1 MSHPIHRRLL
11 SEEILLLRRST
22 EGRRYA
28 AAQRSGRV
36 DCNPHQVDAVI
47 FALGRVR
54 EGGCI
59 LADEVGLGKTIEA
72 GLVIAQLCAEGAS
85 RVLLVTPKA
94 LLGQWREELF
104 TLFGISAIE
113 ANAAAESAQGPGVF
127 LISRELLGSEQGLA
141 RLEASGPFDLCVV
154 DEAHE
159 VFAGL
164 YRRFD
169 RAGHYLE
176 DAPHAKIAGRLRS
189 LLGGL
194 TPVLLL
200 TATPLSNSL
209 AELWALVQYVDR
221 SGTLLGDLSTFREL
235 FCADDDRQLQAGQ
248 AGELQRRLQLVVR
261 RTLRRQA
268 QEFLR
273 TPFVGRHA
281 RLFEYE
287 MSPAERELYEDV
299 TRYLLTPGLAAFS
312 GRHRALLLLG
322 FHRRMASSHRALA
335 ASLERL
341 RERLRRH
348 LAGGD
353 LEPMRDFAL
362 DLEELDEP
370 GPLGEGAEGEAGEL
384 REAAAEDGA
393 VAAELAL
400 VESLI
405 ERLGRLETDGKAHA
419 LLDAIRVVGG
429 EAARGLSRGKLVI
442 FTESLATQDYLR
454 ELLLGSGL
462 PDQEITLFRGQNA
475 SARAE
480 QALLAWQAEV
490 GQALAPHQQPSTDVA
505 MRLALVHEFR
515 QRSRVFISTE
525 AGAKGLNL
533 QFCDTLINYDLPW
546 NPQRI
551 EQRIG
556 RCHRYGQTRDVTV
569 INFLARD
576 NAAQRLTFEILSRK
590 LELFGTVMDASDH
603 VLYEPSGSARAAVF
617 SSLSS
622 DFAGQLARIYESS
635 RSVAQIEAELSR
647 LDGELGARRAELER
661 VQARTAGLIEARLD
675 ATVRQAFRK
684 LADELPGHLQDL
696 DRDLERLVCDYLD
709 SIRVRYRRVPSAE
722 GWLLE
727 TDAEPGMPDP
737 LRAGVRVLLGG
748 ESPSGTGDR
757 LTLAHPLVRL
767 AVEAARSATAQPFQ
781 VRVDAEQLGAELA
794 PLRGRRGRL
803 RVEKLRYPGFE
814 PVDRLL
820 PVAVLESAGAGVP
833 ATPLDAEATLSLLR
847 GPLEATAGLGSRV
860 SDAEL
865 EDAALEAAFLD
876 EHEVS
881 SAEQRS
887 FARAMAQLER
897 YVEDRALIQRRS
909 RSRVLDA
916 LQKAREQIAAA
927 PGADARSRA
936 ESVLG
941 RAQRELEAIDAEL
954 ERLESRQDEG
964 YRRWREQAHIKRY
977 APPSRELVLEAEFVV
992 G

>member
-113 ANAAAESAQGPGVF
+113 ASLAASGLDGPGVF
-127 LISRELLGSEQGLA
+127 LISREMLNSEQGLA

-164 YRRFD
+164 HRRFD
-169 RAGHYLE
+169 RAGRYLE
-176 DAPHAKIAGRLRS
+176 DAPHAKIAGRLRT
-189 LLGGL
+189 LLAGR

-248 AGELQRRLQLVVR
+248 AGELQRRLQVVVR

-268 QEFLR
+268 QEFLH

-281 RLFEYE
+281 RLFEYD
-287 MSPAERELYEDV
+287 MSPAERELYDDV

-312 GRHRALLLLG
+312 GRHRTLLLLG

-341 RERLRRH
+341 RERLLRH
-348 LAGGD
+348 QAGGD
-353 LEPMRDFAL
+353 LDPMRDFAL

-370 GPLGEGAEGEAGEL
+370 APDSGEGDGSEEL
-384 REAAAEDGA
+384 ASGDAA
-393 VAAELAL
+393 VAAELAR
-400 VESLI
+400 VQSLI

-419 LLDAIRVVGG
+419 LLDAMRVLTG
-429 EAARGLSRGKLVI
+429 EAAQGLSQGKLVI

-454 ELLLGSGL
+454 ELLLESGL
-462 PDQEITLFRGQNA
+462 PDEEITLFRGQNG

-480 QALLAWQAEV
+480 QALLRWQAEI
-490 GQALAPHQQPSTDVA
+490 GDALAPHQRPSTDVA

-590 LELFGTVMDASDH
+590 LELFGAVMDASDH

-617 SSLSS
+617 SALSS
-622 DFAGQLARIYESS
+622 DFAGQLARIYESA
-635 RSVAQIEAELSR
+635 RSVAQIEAELLR

-709 SIRVRYRRVPSAE
+709 SVRVSYRRVPSAA

-727 TDAEPGMPDP
+727 TDADAQLPEP
-737 LRAGVRVLLGG
+737 LRAGLRIVLGG
-748 ESPSGTGDR
+748 ESPSALEDR
-757 LTLAHPLVRL
+757 LTLGHPLVRL
-767 AVEAARSATAQPFQ
+767 AVDAARGATAQPFS
-781 VRVDAEQLGAELA
+781 VRVSGVELES
-794 PLRGRRGRL
+794 LRGRRGRL

-820 PVAVLESAGAGVP
+820 PVAVLESAGAGLP
-833 ATPLDAEATLSLLR
+833 AAPLDAAATLSLLR
-847 GPLEATAGLGSRV
+847 GPLEPAAGLASGV

-897 YVEDRALIQRRS
+897 YVEDRALIQRRD

-936 ESVLG
+936 ENVLT
-941 RAQRELEAIDAEL
+941 RAQRELEGIDAEL

-964 YRRWREQAHIKRY
+964 YRRWREQAHDKRY
-977 APPSRELVLEAEFVV
+977 APPSRELILEAEFVV